1 MDKKLASVFASIEM
15 EGLDFTDE
23 QKRFIVNLVGRVN
36 RHEITWDEAIKI
48 VKERH
53 DADKR

>member
-23 QKRFIVNLVGRVN
+23 QKRFIVNLVDRVN
-36 RHEITWDEAIKI
+36 RHEVTWDEAIKI